1 MTARRDRQRPT
12 DGGTELEVKIHS
24 ARTGAVR
31 NIEDDMIDPR
41 ISGGK
46 PNRRYSGRRGADVQP
61 PPRLA
66 EIVLRAGNQK
76 IQVARESRTGR
87 RREGDWLG
95 RVSGAK
101 PRAEYRDRLAGG
113 GGVLRRHPGT
123 VGRMPGKGEAVRA
136 GKEAARLRVVQVI
149 DG

>member
-1 MTARRDRQRPT
+1 MTAGGDRQRPT

-31 NIEDDMIDPR
+31 NIEDDLIDTQ
-41 ISGGK
+41 ISGGQ
-46 PNRRYSGRRGADVQP
+46 PNRRYFGRPGADVQH

-76 IQVARESRTGR
+76 IQVARESRTDR

-95 RVSGAK
+95 RGSGAK

-113 GGVLRRHPGT
+113 GGGLVPAHRTLHRT
-123 VGRMPGKGEAVRA
+123 
-136 GKEAARLRVVQVI
+136 AA
-149 DG
+149 